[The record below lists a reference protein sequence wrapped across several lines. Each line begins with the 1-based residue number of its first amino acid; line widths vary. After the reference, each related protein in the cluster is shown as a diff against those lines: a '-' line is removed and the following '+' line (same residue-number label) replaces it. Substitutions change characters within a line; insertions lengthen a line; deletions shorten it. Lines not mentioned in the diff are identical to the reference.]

1 MTITL
6 RIGQM
11 VRDAADLARHGVV
24 VGTGSSYGSRVL
36 WCWDETLT
44 WTSERPVVPMVPM
57 ADVDCDVSVEM
68 DDTAP
73 GLETSGGYPALG
85 VLAHGKGW
93 RGVRYWSVRT
103 AVYLTMEVEDW
114 ADALDDVVV
123 LHGVESDCDLLGLT
137 GQDLP
142 VMIDQEDTMAVP
154 PCLRIARPRGGP
166 SVLPCARALDGKA
179 DVSRDGEAP

>member
-1 MTITL
+1 MS
-6 RIGQM
+6 
-11 VRDAADLARHGVV
+11 AD
-24 VGTGSSYGSRVL
+24 
-36 WCWDETLT
+36 
-44 WTSERPVVPMVPM
+44 MN
-57 ADVDCDVSVEM
+57 
-68 DDTAP
+68 DTAQ

-85 VLAHGKGW
+85 VLAYGSGW
-93 RGVRYWSVRT
+93 RGVRYLSVRT
-103 AVYLTMEVEDW
+103 AAYLTMEVEDW

-142 VMIDQEDTMAVP
+142 VMIDQEDTMAGVP
-154 PCLRIARPRGGP
+154 PCLRMATPRGGP